1 MTIKRFSL
9 RFNLDNEADRR
20 AWEHLQPVTDSKN
33 KTIISAILIRISP
46 TPPPKINELASVAAT
61 NGAKN
66 GKKRKKPDKTKRNAT
81 NRPKFT
87 PESAKSSKKIRRAFD
102 SPSPF

>member
-33 KTIISAILIRISP
+33 KTIISAINAYFETDGRMESIIRETIRACLKDISVVQAVTEEP
-46 TPPPKINELASVAAT
+46 TEEISEDENTLM
-61 NGAKN
+61 
-66 GKKRKKPDKTKRNAT
+66 
-81 NRPKFT
+81 
-87 PESAKSSKKIRRAFD
+87 D
-102 SPSPF
+102 SLDMFL